1 MLEIEEVII
10 NDGEAGYGDAEYLCD
25 EQPPAAAPPPSA
37 ADVKV
42 KLSLPSGIIIK
53 NTMPVV
59 SAGSSA
65 SPSAISSINNGER
78 AVPVKRKAPIIRK
91 AGEIVTPIQK
101 PCGSVTVSPGT
112 MRPKVEWSKVAP
124 PGLKAPLSTYT
135 ISSVHGSNNDDQ
147 HLVGNEMDDDPQ
159 PDDTVQQVKTA
170 SDHDQYTYTEEASS
184 TVDLASLND
193 KLSRIEHMLEKVVAK
208 QGQHDAAL
216 KALKFNIKDLR
227 IELKNSSDRQSWNR
241 SSDYSNDYSSHPVPP
256 MKRERKRLVVFP
268 IADDNYLLRLEDL
281 IQVDEEI
288 RNDLSGLFGE
298 APAISVYEFMRKN
311 CHSLFQHTSKYTW
324 TGKSA
329 PNLPSLVPSNPAH
342 KLAIVE
348 LLIACA
354 CEKFPYMT
362 RDVIAKEFRRALT
375 NFNESR
381 VVRLKRKA
389 EKFNLSQP
397 MTLPEEDV
405 VL

>member
-10 NDGEAGYGDAEYLCD
+10 NDGEAGYGDAEYLGD
-25 EQPPAAAPPPSA
+25 EQPPAVAP
-37 ADVKV
+37 ADNVKV
-42 KLSLPSGIIIK
+42 KLNLPSGIIIK
-53 NTMPVV
+53 NTKPIVN
-59 SAGSSA
+59 AGSSA
-65 SPSAISSINNGER
+65 SPSAISSISNGES

-101 PCGSVTVSPGT
+101 PCGTVTVSPST
-112 MRPKVEWSKVAP
+112 IRPKVEWSKVTP
-124 PGLKAPLSTYT
+124 PGLKVPLTTFT
-135 ISSVHGSNNDDQ
+135 ISSVDGNIEQ
-147 HLVGNEMDDDPQ
+147 HLEGNEMEDDSQ
-159 PDDTVQQVKTA
+159 LDDTTQDLNNA
-170 SDHDQYTYTEEASS
+170 SELEQYTYTEEASS
-184 TVDLASLND
+184 SVDLASLND
-193 KLSRIEHMLEKVVAK
+193 KLSRIEHLLEKVVAK

-227 IELKNSSDRQSWNR
+227 IELKNSDRQSNR
-241 SSDYSNDYSSHPVPP
+241 NESNDSSSHPVP

-288 RNDLSGLFGE
+288 RTDLSGLFGE

-311 CHSLFQHTSKYTW
+311 CHSLFEHTSKYTW

-329 PNLPSLVPSNPAH
+329 HNVPSVPPSNPAH

-348 LLIACA
+348 LLISCG

-362 RDVIAKEFRRALT
+362 RDIIEKEFRRALT

-381 VVRLKRKA
+381 VIRLKRKM
-389 EKFNLSQP
+389 EKSSANQ
-397 MTLPEEDV
+397 TLLEEDV
-405 VL
+405 